1 MRGAPQPGFARLIF
15 LIRSQTSRAVQGRP
29 LTGTAFP
36 TPVEAES
43 FTAPGDDCVR
53 LYYADSGTT
62 TLLEAGQPH
71 PEDAISILQSRAS
84 TTLGTFENQKLMP
97 ECLNLGLKS
106 NTRAQKTAQEGTQ
119 KAEDDPHGME
129 PAYKQLDSKVNIFNQ
144 NEISDRHRSLK
155 AC

>member
-1 MRGAPQPGFARLIF
+1 MLGHSRFTDIDSELEQWMPRSTPTR
-15 LIRSQTSRAVQGRP
+15 IRPAHLSDQIADVASCTGSA

-53 LYYADSGTT
+53 LYYADSGTP

-97 ECLNLGLKS
+97 ECQNLGLQS
-106 NTRAQKTAQEGTQ
+106 NTRAQKTAQGGKQ
-119 KAEDDPHGME
+119 KA
-129 PAYKQLDSKVNIFNQ
+129 
-144 NEISDRHRSLK
+144 
-155 AC
+155 